1 MPSCDDGAAG
11 FVPLGGTH
19 AAEPF
24 RPLGAPGDPQAG
36 AEGEVA
42 APAPAPD
49 PVADAFEAGR
59 AQGRAEAEAER
70 TTLAGDVEAA
80 VGAIRAWRD
89 ELRTRYTQTLVELA
103 MAAARKIVGDELAAR
118 PERWS
123 AIVAAGVRDLVDREQ
138 VTVRVAPRLAALLRA
153 HAPAL
158 LAGDGAGEVVIVEDA
173 TLAEGACRVEGRTGD
188 VECGIDVQLATIADA
203 LGTR

>member
-24 RPLGAPGDPQAG
+24 RPLGTPGDPQAG
-36 AEGEVA
+36 AEAEVA
-42 APAPAPD
+42 APAPD

-70 TTLAGDVEAA
+70 VTLARDVEAA

-103 MAAARKIVGDELAAR
+103 MAAARKVVGDEIEAR

-153 HAPAL
+153 QAPAL

-173 TLAEGACRVEGRTGD
+173 TLADGACRVEGRTGD